1 MANAIAGLVS
11 GVGSKVLPKIA
22 PGIATIGELG
32 KSMTTPLISSGQIMV
47 DGEPLIFEATGHV
60 PTMAGLNIPGLIV
73 SADAINANLRSNI
86 NLNKSTDSYAATKRR
101 MGETG
106 TTGINI
112 KEFADDLL
120 QTNKISQK
128 EYDNFVQNVDLAQS
142 KLSGSF
148 DNFGGN
154 LWTVLKNFGS
164 DMLPGGTNS
173 KKNRESFEKVLNMI
187 DSEYLSK
194 PLEIPTLEALEGAIW
209 GPNGKPA
216 GPSAP
221 TMLSEINPEA
231 GTVPV
236 DPVYWWRGR
245 EMANLYDLD
254 YDIDTYYDLIKKG
267 TAAKVAAQDYMNDV
281 ATNASLVND
290 TRDIASYLKSI
301 SDTKAAAN
309 IKGATLGA
317 RMAADLLQN
326 NNASQAYGANQTQVA
341 QNNFDAIKKLIDED
355 ARARLTATEYFSKNV
370 AQPVINNIEGIYWD
384 DINRRG
390 SQLNANAEIYAAN
403 QGYNGAV
410 AAANMA
416 NLGAYEQAKANYEA
430 AMSSATKG
438 ANDYITYWNLFY
450 TDAKNNGL
458 GEQAAR
464 YKAKMDTQNLIQKN
478 AIDNY
483 TNIYN
488 NGSR

>member
-1 MANAIAGLVS
+1 MANVIAGLLS
-11 GVGSKVLPKIA
+11 GAGSKIA
-22 PGIATIGELG
+22 PGIATIGEFG
-32 KSMTTPLISSGQIMV
+32 KSMTTPLISNGQIIK
-47 DGEPLIFEATGHV
+47 DGVPLVFEGTGHV
-60 PTMAGLNIPGLIV
+60 PTMARLNTPALIV
-73 SADAINANLRSNI
+73 AADAVNANLRSNI
-86 NLNKSTDSYAATKRR
+86 NLNKSTDAYAATKRR

-106 TTGINI
+106 NTGVNI
-112 KEFADDLL
+112 KEYANDLL

-154 LWTVLKNFGS
+154 LWTVLKSFGS
-164 DMLPGGTNS
+164 DMLPFGTNS

-236 DPVYWWRGR
+236 DPVYWWRGK
-245 EMANLYDLD
+245 EMADLYDLD

-267 TAAKVAAQDYMNDV
+267 TAARVAARDYMNDV

-301 SDTKAAAN
+301 SDAKAAAN

-326 NNASQAYGANQTQVA
+326 NNASQAYSTNQTQVA
-341 QNNFDAIKKLIDED
+341 QNNFNAIKALIDED

-370 AQPVINNIEGIYWD
+370 AQPVMSNIEGIYWD

-390 SQLNANAEIYAAN
+390 AQLNANAELYAAN

-458 GEQAAR
+458 SEQAAR

-478 AIDNY
+478 AIDSY

>member
-1 MANAIAGLVS
+1 MAIPIPIAIGAPIAAGVYS
-11 GVGSKVLPKIA
+11 GL
-22 PGIATIGELG
+22 
-32 KSMTTPLISSGQIMV
+32 
-47 DGEPLIFEATGHV
+47 
-60 PTMAGLNIPGLIV
+60 AGAQTV
-73 SADAINANLRSNI
+73 KNI
-86 NLNKSTDSYAATKRR
+86 NESNTPYLNTKNRINEA
-101 MGETG
+101 GYN
-106 TTGINI
+106 GINI
-112 KEFADDLL
+112 KEFVDDLL

-128 EYDNFVQNVDLAQS
+128 EYDNFIRYTNLNEDDGTHFGDFWNNYISDL
-142 KLSGSF
+142 
-148 DNFGGN
+148 
-154 LWTVLKNFGS
+154 
-164 DMLPGGTNS
+164 LPGGTNS
-173 KKNRESFEKVLNMI
+173 KKNKESFEKVLNMI
-187 DSEYLSK
+187 GSEYLNK

-209 GPNGKPA
+209 GSNGKPA

-231 GTVPV
+231 GTIPV
-236 DPVYWWRGR
+236 DPVYWWRGK
-245 EMANLYDLD
+245 EMADLYDLD

-267 TAAKVAAQDYMNDV
+267 TAARVAAQDYMNDV
-281 ATNASLVND
+281 ATNASLVDD
-290 TRDIASYLKSI
+290 TRNIASYLKSI

-317 RMAADLLQN
+317 KMAADLLQN
-326 NNASQAYGANQTQVA
+326 NSASQAYSANQTQVA
-341 QNNFDAIKKLIDED
+341 QNNFNAIKALIDED
-355 ARARLTATEYFSKNV
+355 ARARLTATEYFSKNI
-370 AQPVINNIEGIYWD
+370 AQPVMSNIEGIYWD

-390 SQLNANAEIYAAN
+390 TQLNANAEIYAAN

-416 NLGAYEQAKANYEA
+416 NLGAYEQAKADYEA
-430 AMSSATKG
+430 AMSNATRG

-483 TNIYN
+483 TNIYS

>member
-1 MANAIAGLVS
+1 MANAITGLLS
-11 GVGSKVLPKIA
+11 DINSKLNTGA
-22 PGIATIGELG
+22 QTIGNVYKGLEANPVTAVSIPVALALY
-32 KSMTTPLISSGQIMV
+32 SYAAMINSTT
-47 DGEPLIFEATGHV
+47 
-60 PTMAGLNIPGLIV
+60 
-73 SADAINANLRSNI
+73 
-86 NLNKSTDSYAATKRR
+86 NLNKSTNSYAATKRR

-106 TTGINI
+106 TTGVNI

-120 QTNKISQK
+120 QTNKISKK
-128 EYDNFVQNVDLAQS
+128 EYDNFVQNVDLAQYKLNADF
-142 KLSGSF
+142 KLSDLFS
-148 DNFGGN
+148 GN
-154 LWTVLKNFGS
+154 ALTVLKNFKN

-231 GTVPV
+231 GTIPV

-254 YDIDTYYDLIKKG
+254 YDIDTYYNLIKKG

-281 ATNASLVND
+281 ATNAALVND

-301 SDTKAAAN
+301 SDAKAAAN
-309 IKGATLGA
+309 IRGATLGA

-326 NNASQAYGANQTQVA
+326 NNASRVYGANQTQVA
-341 QNNFDAIKKLIDED
+341 QNNFDAIKALIDED

-370 AQPVINNIEGIYWD
+370 AQPVINNIEGIYFD
-384 DINRRG
+384 DVNRRG
-390 SQLNANAEIYAAN
+390 AQLNANAELYAAN

-478 AIDNY
+478 VIDSY